1 MAINNRY
8 SFEFKQNNGGGGGNK
23 TTTPTTKVEQPTIDS
38 GGIKPN
44 SIGSSRGGSL
54 IDSGTTYTN
63 PYENLT
69 RPTYN
74 DTYEKQYLEY
84 LQNSKDNQ
92 KTYLDELKESLK
104 HSSYTDLLRSNVALS
119 NARDTALSHTN
130 TAMTAM
136 GYGSQGYGSTNYS
149 RQQNAYL
156 NALGQN
162 RSAYADRNAEIEQS
176 YQSSMLD
183 AQKNYDEMYLSYLD
197 RLSSNARDEYL
208 AELNNYYNQLNQK
221 NEWDR
226 EDYENSLLEEDVAN
240 DDLYNS
246 ILDNMETA
254 HTSDEKLNNY
264 LTQIGATITDGKVNF
279 DGISGLTNDQ
289 KTMLEQRY
297 YAILNG
303 EEESSEDTYFNLDGS
318 FIAYDSDGK
327 RVSYN
332 DGANNHFKGELEEI
346 NGLLVDGTAKNGDVF
361 KLTNGSGEY
370 IYVKLVDGQIKG
382 ISQADYNNSKNKHDI
397 DYVDVSN
404 VSTALNNMFGDKIQ
418 DGFTVTFM
426 NKKYMFKD
434 GKWHTIKN

>member
-23 TTTPTTKVEQPTIDS
+23 TTTPTTKVKQPTI
-38 GGIKPN
+38 GGNGIKAN
-44 SIGSSRGGSL
+44 SVDEGSGGSL
-54 IDSGTTYTN
+54 IDSGTTTTNTYTN

-92 KTYLDELKESLK
+92 QTYLDELKESLK

-246 ILDNMETA
+246 ILNNMETA

-303 EEESSEDTYFNLDGS
+303 EEVDNGTTFEEVLKNNPNAFGTSNEVHIFTSGRLPIGHYYNENGQYISSTQAGEEILGEHVFEDLSNATQTSSSALKNRDTVIEVQGISGTVY
-318 FIAYDSDGK
+318 IAYIPGQGYITISK
-327 RVSYN
+327 RFYDEFTGNKVKYN
-332 DGANNHFKGELEEI
+332 
-346 NGLLVDGTAKNGDVF
+346 AKNRTW
-361 KLTNGSGEY
+361 K
-370 IYVKLVDGQIKG
+370 
-382 ISQADYNNSKNKHDI
+382 
-397 DYVDVSN
+397 
-404 VSTALNNMFGDKIQ
+404 
-418 DGFTVTFM
+418 
-426 NKKYMFKD
+426 
-434 GKWHTIKN
+434 